1 MTPRAFFNVVHA
13 LAVEGASAVDRDR
26 VTAVLARPLD
36 APDPVDDEGPV
47 AVPAWM
53 TQLVIPG

>member
-1 MTPRAFFNVVHA
+1 M
-13 LAVEGASAVDRDR
+13 DRDR
-26 VTAVLARPLD
+26 LTAALAAPLD
-36 APDPVDDEGPV
+36 APDPADQDDEGPA